1 MWGKKSILLISLDIF
16 TVYILEVLNMVL
28 LYMYVYN
35 YYRKTSEL
43 M

>member
-1 MWGKKSILLISLDIF
+1 MWGKKSILLISLDTF